1 MIDEVF
7 SENTP
12 TEEVVEDI
20 SVNSEEQNNIEVET
34 EEDIIEKEPVKY
46 KYKGASFTAD
56 QIQQAA
62 GVDNLSVDD
71 YLKRHKDIIKILP
84 IEDVDVKISFE
95 DFKLKE
101 EEEIVPELNSMY
113 PNFVFKQVEPG
124 SDSFTVINKETGTN
138 ETIKLGT
145 IYNTKNRRS
154 SGDVSIPTG
163 QEGLIEEDALSES
176 KKAYN
181 SFINFI
187 NDNPEFNEESN
198 LIYKATGEVGLDGV
212 ESIKVGI
219 YDDQPKI
226 RPVGEKPTGVFSG
239 PNFKK
244 SNKEQAVSLVTELDI
259 LQKDAFRNPWKY
271 GIGNKNTPGKE
282 KFTLTAENHDQI
294 KAKLIDELRTNTE
307 IGIYKSS
314 FDNIYNNLM
323 AENKVFIEQEYDEN
337 RSISLSSIEVDEDFK
352 SKTIGNFN
360 SKLTQQELKNQELSI
375 KQGDISKDINI
386 LQDKIDQ
393 VNKKELTI
401 EYDEEAKKNEL
412 KALDLQLFNKQSN
425 YQVLQL
431 QREENATTT
440 TTIPGRFGEDFGS
453 VEVKT
458 TAGELT
464 KNFFNDRGFSEA
476 SINKLINIADDA
488 QSGIE
493 DSIKS
498 EQESNPLLTQREAIG
513 SIFNKEIINL
523 QTLRK
528 QGSES
533 KIKLKIPLDFK
544 GGFTTLKNN
553 LRTAGINVD
562 KNGEVEISLL
572 KLRQLGIDQRDFEGF
587 FDEMLDMASKQDVE
601 AIKIYNEEYD
611 EVETLANAYWSM
623 YAGNVDI
630 SAIEKDGFLK
640 TLATSTFVST
650 LEKFGYNDKEAKN
663 IVYSKGMSP
672 QDRIAAINSAIVTSA
687 YEVKSLSGVE
697 IELTPE
703 QKEAVKVSVSNQIA
717 QGIGSF
723 IPEMPLLM
731 GGGQALN
738 ALGWKKYYNG
748 LKGIKKFV
756 MGAIVED
763 IQMQIAL
770 DAEYGTGAVFF
781 SVGSFGRTTIK
792 WGKNYRALQPV
803 FQKLIA
809 SGPLGAVSS
818 EVASAVTAVSA
829 SIMGEKNFKT
839 SIEEL
844 YGNLDDVEERIMVQ
858 TGIFSGFGA
867 MGLKGNDVIS
877 TGRKIKLRDKLNKR
891 IEDVRRGPTRLIN
904 GEKEAPGLLRDFK
917 DLSPKEKE
925 QVENLTSGVNEL
937 QNLIQYEIAYVEL
950 TPPSR
955 EKFESTNPETA
966 KEYKK
971 EVEAFKNNLTKRYV
985 DPWVKGIQAF
995 SPDFKGV
1002 NVVVGRGARFRKN
1015 NFRKSKSTAE
1025 FDPNTNTI
1033 TIDMDLYT
1041 PGKEIHELTHLLQKE
1056 YYKKNPAALENLA
1069 KDGMSQFY
1077 DYQFG
1082 EFSGKE
1088 LEQRIIDKYNIN
1100 TNTPEGRKLLA
1111 EEYLSFM
1118 GEYLSSPE
1126 AYYTNPALA
1135 SSLLNEIKLEIKD
1148 ILIQTGVKS
1157 PLPKT
1162 AKDVV
1167 ENIGILARKGNT
1179 GKGGAESLVSEL
1191 LGFSDK
1197 REDTPDVNIDNLS
1210 NAEANKKADRANIEK
1225 EIKSSLD
1232 LEGTV
1237 VKKTTK
1243 EIVEDNRKLRAE
1255 ILKNPDGK
1263 PNRKQ
1268 RDQIVNNNKN
1278 LIYNSLNK
1286 YEAITGFKLSKD
1298 IKEEAA
1304 FELQLKL
1311 YEYAERYDANKNDV
1325 GAYLNMGFTKQ
1336 VVNALNKIK
1345 AFDREISESDLNKG
1359 NEESGSALEN
1369 LINQTF
1375 STSGDVS
1382 SIPEKFID
1390 PATGKLD
1397 VTKVLLEPE
1406 KSARLLDN
1414 RIQDSNL
1421 IIESYKTTPDLSNIS
1436 KDFGVKDGK
1445 INNEDGTFKGKT
1457 STRLS
1462 QKEVTSA
1469 QQYIIDNAE
1478 MLYQLLPDGK
1488 TTKTAKESLKETST
1502 GVQKVLLDAFYKQGD
1517 RVSTGAGLKG
1527 QEKLPFNRS
1536 KFLEYFGIKEDGS
1549 FETLKENG
1557 KIDQRIKALIHQD
1570 GKAVTNAQIRKIKDL
1585 TANQIEDL
1593 KSGKSE
1599 TLASIDLSGEQAI
1612 NKLVEKLNKGEK
1624 LTVEDK
1630 KLMIAEYKPNNFM
1643 TQLIYNSTED
1653 QLRIID
1659 KEIYRTRNEGQNI
1672 IIDQL
1677 IAKEKGLT
1685 PEQIVEQEKEYI
1697 SRWNQKLPIIAK
1709 EFGIKDLKIP
1719 VMRNITSLNNGQRTI
1734 KSFSK
1739 ILKKFPELL
1748 ENDNFS
1754 KYVRNTFGEGA
1765 LKTFGLKEYK
1775 KSNGETLSTFGKEEF
1790 KETFKDAKGEGKAL
1804 DFMKEVYQ
1812 PSYGKSGL
1820 IGKWEKEIDIAKKK
1834 FPNWETTGKNEY
1846 EAYLVGKGRDFL
1858 SNPNMKVDG
1867 KFPPDAY
1874 ERTMAANR
1882 KAIEYTYEK
1891 LAEVYRE
1898 APTKETLEDIISFLQ
1913 IQTNQGTGI
1922 LKGLAPVEFLSTVGE
1937 AVVPGG
1943 KKFYNEHNKDLFIYN
1958 NEFISLLA
1966 KSGKL
1971 KPVKDK
1977 KTGEL
1982 VTNPKLLNGINK
1994 IVNSI
1999 SQSLTSTFQASQKDK
2014 KGNPLDPLNPG
2025 SRGAGASIFP
2035 GYGNKK
2041 YETLFTGY
2049 LTRKQAPF
2057 TLDLTASKPEP
2068 GKVVSVA
2075 DSFIKELGKKNVLS
2089 ALNNY
2094 AKNGELN
2101 TAGYELKRVVENRE
2115 TVKEVEVNNKDVVEE
2130 AGMGSE
2136 KDTTANEST
2145 KEINETTGEAPLKR
2159 RDETQKVALIQKEVK
2174 STDIVDIEKDLPK
2187 EYKME
2192 EEIYGVEVKG
2202 KKGYGFD
2209 FDDTLSKTDSKV
2221 YATSPEFKDIEIT
2234 FDKKGMPTK
2243 ETLDLVKEGKIQELD
2258 AGEWAERGEKMAED
2272 GFNIKFDNFDAVV
2285 DPKPG
2290 PLLEMAKRVLK
2301 KRGKEDAYIITARDR
2316 KAQRA
2321 IFEYLK
2327 EQGVEFKFDNIYA
2340 LGNSSGKAK
2349 ADLLVKLIGE
2359 KNYNDI
2365 FFGDDATNVVTEVKK
2380 VLDLVD
2386 IKSTVQQVRSSLDL
2400 SDEFNKNLEE
2410 SSGIGREKVYS
2421 PVKAKLVG
2429 ATKKRQRFFIPSS
2442 AEDFTGLL
2450 YTTLGKGKQGEAHMA
2465 FYQKNLLDTYNRGVE
2480 NLAKDRVN
2488 LFADFKALKK
2498 QLGVPKDLKLTTES
2512 GFTNEQAVRAYL
2524 FNQTGKVIPGLSV
2537 SDFTV
2542 LNNIVENNPKL
2553 QAFAD
2558 QILEI
2563 TKGDGY
2569 STPGKD
2575 WQFGNIS
2582 TDLMQLLQTEKR
2594 SKYLEEWTA
2603 NKDAIFSPDNL
2614 NKLEA
2619 AYGPKYR
2626 EALEN
2631 SLTRMQSGS
2640 NRTEGGN
2647 KLVNN
2652 LLNYLN
2658 QSTAVTMFGNI
2669 RSAALQATLS
2679 STNYINQSFNN
2690 PLKAAKAFAN
2700 QPQYWKDVTML
2711 LGSDYLVDRRNG
2723 LKLNIAESEIS
2734 AAVKGEKNKYKA
2746 ALNYIL
2752 EKGYLPTKYADS
2764 FAIAS
2769 GGALFYRNRI
2779 NDLMKNGIVDSPTD
2793 PRKYTLKE
2801 AQAQALKEWRD
2812 TSETSQQSSDPVKI
2826 SQQQS
2831 GDLGRV
2837 VLQYVNTPMQYARI
2851 QKRDVQDIANKR
2863 AMPGKTL
2870 AESNRIRV
2878 GRIAY
2883 YGFLQ
2888 NMIFNG
2894 LQQATF
2900 SILAGDP
2907 EDLTEKQ
2914 EKKLVKTVNGMLD
2927 SSLRGL
2933 GLAGVSVQVI
2943 KNLGIDIYDR
2953 SKKDRPE
2960 YSESYKKLLDFS
2972 PSIKRKLMGVQSAA
2986 YPFDSKKAREEVFE
3000 MGPYNPANPAY
3011 ESMAKV
3017 ITAAT
3022 NLPLDRLYRKV
3033 ENLKDAAADDADA
3046 WQSVA
3051 MVMGWPKWQLEDADN
3066 VEIPKRRPLKIKSGF
3081 SGSKKKKKIIVRN

>member
-1 MIDEVF
+1 MAEEVF
-7 SENTP
+7 EENIETQ
-12 TEEVVEDI
+12 EVVEENI
-20 SVNSEEQNNIEVET
+20 ETQEVVGVVSVKPEDQNNTKVEEIEKVEIEGDPLKPYRFNGSPFSEKEIQEAADVDGLTLDEYLKQHSKDVYKVKPIEEVE
-34 EEDIIEKEPVKY
+34 
-46 KYKGASFTAD
+46 
-56 QIQQAA
+56 
-62 GVDNLSVDD
+62 
-71 YLKRHKDIIKILP
+71 LKIN
-84 IEDVDVKISFE
+84 FE
-95 DFKLKE
+95 DFKFKSE
-101 EEEIVPELNSMY
+101 EELTPKLKSLY
-113 PNFVFKQVEPG
+113 PGFIFTESVVG
-124 SDSFTVINKETGTN
+124 SDVIVVENIQTGKSQEIKLAGEKGTN
-138 ETIKLGT
+138 INYRTT
-145 IYNTKNRRS
+145 
-154 SGDVSIPTG
+154 
-163 QEGLIEEDALSES
+163 EEDS
-176 KKAYN
+176 KSAYDILN
-181 SFINFI
+181 EFI
-187 NDNPEFNEESN
+187 NDNPETNETSQ
-198 LIYKATGEVGLDGV
+198 LIYNATGLSKNDGLD
-212 ESIKVGI
+212 SIEI
-219 YDDQPKI
+219 FEDNNI
-226 RPVGEKPTGVFSG
+226 
-239 PNFKK
+239 NFKR
-244 SNKEQAVSLVTELDI
+244 SNEKQAINIIEEFDI

-271 GIGNKNTPGKE
+271 GFGNENTPGKE
-282 KFTLTAENHDQI
+282 RFTLTEDDHEQI
-294 KAKLIDELRTNTE
+294 LKTLSNELRDKTGLRVSAKSLEN
-307 IGIYKSS
+307 IYK
-314 FDNIYNNLM
+314 NLKDQ
-323 AENKVFIEQEYDEN
+323 NKLFVEQEYDEN
-337 RSISLSSIEVDEDFK
+337 RSIELSGIDIDPEFKKNTIE
-352 SKTIGNFN
+352 SFN
-360 SKLTQQELKNQELSI
+360 SKLTPQELKNQELSI

-386 LQDKIDQ
+386 LEEKIKQ
-393 VNKKELTI
+393 VDKKELTI
-401 EYDEEAKKNEL
+401 EYDEEAKENEL
-412 KALDLQLFNKQSN
+412 KALDLQLINKQGEWK
-425 YQVLQL
+425 VLQI
-431 QREENATTT
+431 QRDKNATTT
-440 TTIPGRFGEDFGS
+440 VKLGGTTGRDATYTYNS
-453 VEVKT
+453 
-458 TAGELT
+458 AELT
-464 KNFFNDRGFSEA
+464 KNFFNQKGFSEA
-476 SINKLINIADDA
+476 TQIKMANIAEGI
-488 QSGIE
+488 QSNIQNSIE
-493 DSIKS
+493 S
-498 EQESNPLLTQREAIG
+498 QQQSNPLLTQREAIG
-513 SIFNKEIINL
+513 EIFNKQILNL

-528 QGSES
+528 EGSDS
-533 KIKLKIPLDFK
+533 KIKLKIPAQGVFWNGSTVGRRLKEAGFKLDE
-544 GGFTTLKNN
+544 NN
-553 LRTAGINVD
+553 EVELSLLDLRNAGINED
-562 KNGEVEISLL
+562 S
-572 KLRQLGIDQRDFEGF
+572 FEGF
-587 FDEMLDMASKQDVE
+587 FDEMLDMASEKDVE
-601 AIKIYNEEYD
+601 AIKIYNEEFN
-611 EVETLANAYWSM
+611 EVEASANAYWNL
-623 YAGNVDI
+623 YANNVDI

-640 TLATSTFVST
+640 TLATSTFVSA
-650 LEKFGYNDKEAKN
+650 LEKFGYDDKEAKN
-663 IVYSKGMSP
+663 IVYDKGMSP
-672 QDRIAAINSAIVTSA
+672 QDRINAIDQAILQSA
-687 YEVKSLSGVE
+687 YEVKDLSGFS

-703 QKEAVKVSVSNQIA
+703 QKEAVKVSTSNQIA
-717 QGIGSF
+717 QGIGGF
-723 IPEMPLLM
+723 LPEMPLLI
-731 GGGQALN
+731 GGGQVLN
-738 ALGWKKYYNG
+738 AFGWKKYYDG

-756 MGAIVED
+756 IGAMVEEV
-763 IQMQIAL
+763 QMQVIL
-770 DAEYGTGAVFF
+770 DAELGTGA
-781 SVGSFGRTTIK
+781 SFYGIGRLGRESIK
-792 WGKNYRALQPV
+792 WGKNYRSLKKAFEKV
-803 FQKLIA
+803 VV

-818 EVASAVTAVSA
+818 EVAGAVNAA
-829 SIMGEKNFKT
+829 ANQIMEGDGFAEYMK
-839 SIEEL
+839 EM
-844 YGNLDDVEERIMVQ
+844 YGDISVAKQRIIVNAG
-858 TGIFSGFGA
+858 TFTGFG
-867 MGLKGNDVIS
+867 MMSLKPN
-877 TGRKIKLRDKLNKR
+877 
-891 IEDVRRGPTRLIN
+891 
-904 GEKEAPGLLRDFK
+904 DFK
-917 DLSPKEKE
+917 STKAKIEL
-925 QVENLTSGVNEL
+925 VNEL
-937 QNLIQYEIAYVEL
+937 QLKLKNLRAGPIPLKIDKADISVGKKPEPKLRNFDELSSKEQTKAENLLSTINSLQDVISYELAYVEL
-950 TPPSR
+950 LPPSR
-955 EKFESTNPETA
+955 DGFESNDPEV
-966 KEYKK
+966 KKKYEK
-971 EVEAFKNNLTKRYV
+971 EVESFKNNLIKRYV
-985 DPWVKGIQAF
+985 DPWTKGIQDIN
-995 SPDFKGV
+995 PDFKGV
-1002 NVVVGRGARFRKN
+1002 NIAVGRGARFRKD
-1015 NFRKSKSTAE
+1015 NFTNKEATAE

-1041 PGKEIHELTHLLQKE
+1041 PGKEIHELAHVASKE
-1056 YYKKNPAALENLA
+1056 YFKKNPAALENLA
-1069 KDGMSQFY
+1069 NELGDRFKDY
-1077 DYQFG
+1077 KFG
-1082 EFSGKE
+1082 DFNGKD
-1088 LEQRIIDKYNIN
+1088 LEQRIIDKYKIDIK
-1100 TNTPEGRKLLA
+1100 TPKGKRLLA
-1111 EEYLSFM
+1111 EEYISFM
-1118 GEYLSSPE
+1118 GEYLSSPQ
-1126 AYYTNPALA
+1126 AYYNNPDLA
-1135 SSLLNEIKLEIKD
+1135 SSLLSDVKSEIKD
-1148 ILIQTGVKS
+1148 ILKGTTSPIPQTS
-1157 PLPKT
+1157 
-1162 AKDVV
+1162 KDIVTLLS
-1167 ENIGILARKGNT
+1167 EI
-1179 GKGGAESLVSEL
+1179 GKGGETKVDVASLFEGIENL
-1191 LGFSDK
+1191 NKGEKGFN
-1197 REDTPDVNIDNLS
+1197 EVNIDEFS
-1210 NAEANKKADRANIEK
+1210 TIQANKKADLANIEK
-1225 EIKSSLD
+1225 EIRTSLD

-1255 ILKNPDGK
+1255 ILKNTDGK

-1278 LIYNSLNK
+1278 LIYSILNK
-1286 YEAITGFKLSKD
+1286 YETITGFKLSKN

-1336 VVNALNKIK
+1336 VVNTLKK
-1345 AFDREISESDLNKG
+1345 VGSFDREVSESDLG
-1359 NEESGSALEN
+1359 DGESGGLEN
-1369 LINQTF
+1369 LVDQTF
-1375 STSGDVS
+1375 STSGGVS
-1382 SIPEKFID
+1382 SIREEFID
-1390 PATGKLD
+1390 PSTGKLD
-1397 VTKVLLEPE
+1397 ATTVLQEPE
-1406 KSARLLDN
+1406 VTVRLLDN
-1414 RIQDSNL
+1414 RIQNSNL
-1421 IIESYKTTPDLSNIS
+1421 IIDTYKQTPDLSNVS

-1445 INNEDGTFKGKT
+1445 VNNEDGTFKGKT

-1462 QKEVTSA
+1462 TPEVLNSQK
-1469 QQYIIDNAE
+1469 YILENAE
-1478 MLYQLLPDGK
+1478 MLYELLPDGK

-1502 GVQKVLLDAFYKQGD
+1502 GVQPVLLDAFYEIGD
-1517 RVSTGAGLKG
+1517 RVSTAAGLKG
-1527 QEKLPFNRS
+1527 QGKLPFNRS
-1536 KFLEYFGIKEDGS
+1536 EFLDYFGIKEDGTV
-1549 FETLKENG
+1549 FETIKENG
-1557 KIDQRIKALIHQD
+1557 KIDQRIKALIHQS
-1570 GKAVTNAQIRKIKDL
+1570 GKAITNAEIRKIKDL

-1599 TLASIDLSGEQAI
+1599 ALASVDLGGEQAF
-1612 NKLVEKLNKGEK
+1612 NKLVEKLNNGETI
-1624 LTVEDK
+1624 TVEDK
-1630 KLMIAEYKPNNFM
+1630 KLMIAEYRPNDFM

-1653 QLRIID
+1653 QLRVID
-1659 KEIYRTRNEGQNI
+1659 DAIWQTRNDARQIVVN
-1672 IIDQL
+1672 QRR
-1677 IAKEKGLT
+1677 AKEEGMT
-1685 PEQIVEQEKEYI
+1685 PKQIVEMEKDYI
-1697 SRWNQKLPIIAK
+1697 SRWSKKLPIIGK

-1719 VMRNITSLNNGQRTI
+1719 VMSNITSPNNGPRTI

-1748 ENDNFS
+1748 ENDAFS

-1775 KSNGETLSTFGKEEF
+1775 KNNGETLSTFGKEEF
-1790 KETFKDAKGEGKAL
+1790 KEVFKDAKGEGETL

-1812 PSYGKSGL
+1812 PSYGKNGL

-1958 NEFISLLA
+1958 NEFISLLS

-1971 KPVKDK
+1971 PLVKDPL
-1977 KTGEL
+1977 TGEL
-1982 VTNPKLLNGINK
+1982 VTNPKLLNAINK

-1999 SQSLTSTFQASQKDK
+1999 SQSLTSVKQAATKDAK
-2014 KGNPLDPLNPG
+2014 ENQ
-2025 SRGAGASIFP
+2025 GAGASIFP

-2041 YETLFTGY
+2041 YDTLFTGY
-2049 LTRKQAPF
+2049 LTKEQAPF

-2075 DSFIKELGKKNVLS
+2075 DSFIKENGKKNVLA

-2094 AKNGELN
+2094 AKNGQLN
-2101 TAGYELKRVVENRE
+2101 AAGYELLRVVENRE
-2115 TVKEVEVNNKDVVEE
+2115 VVEE
-2130 AGMGSE
+2130 VKVNNNNLIKKMGGGSTFIE
-2136 KDTTANEST
+2136 SKVESKNEIRT
-2145 KEINETTGEAPLKR
+2145 DAPGVEATRR
-2159 RDETQKVALIQKEVK
+2159 RDEAGKVSWKTGLGIEKVK

-2221 YATSPEFKDIEIT
+2221 YATSPKFKDIEIT
-2234 FDKKGMPTK
+2234 FETNGTPTK
-2243 ETLDLVKEGKIQELD
+2243 ETIRLVKEGKIIELN
-2258 AGEWAERGEKMAED
+2258 AGQWAERGEKMAED
-2272 GFNIKFDNFDAVV
+2272 GFKIKFDNFDAVV

-2290 PLLEMAKRVLK
+2290 PLLEMARRVLK

-2327 EQGVEFKFDNIYA
+2327 EQGVEFKFNNIYA

-2365 FFGDDATNVVTEVKK
+2365 FFGDDATNVVAEVKK

-2386 IKSTVQQVRSSLDL
+2386 IKSTVQQVRSSMDL
-2400 SDEFNKNLEE
+2400 SEEFNKNLEE

-2429 ATKKRQRFFIPSS
+2429 ATRKRQRFFIPSS

-2450 YTTLGKGKQGEAHMA
+2450 YTTLGKGKEGEAHMA
-2465 FYQKNLLDTYNRGVE
+2465 FYQKNLLDPYNRGVE

-2524 FNQTGKVIPGLSV
+2524 FNQTGKVIPGLSL
-2537 SDFTV
+2537 SDFTE
-2542 LNNIVENNPKL
+2542 LNNVIEGNPKL

-2582 TDLMQLLQTEKR
+2582 TDLMQLLQKDKR

-2603 NKDAIFSPDNL
+2603 NKDAIFSTDNL

-2640 NRTEGGN
+2640 NRTGGGN
-2647 KLVNN
+2647 RLVNN
-2652 LLNYLN
+2652 LLDYLN

-2669 RSAALQATLS
+2669 KSGALQLLS
-2679 STNYINQSFNN
+2679 GGNYINQTYNN
-2690 PLKAAKAFAN
+2690 PVKAAKAFAN
-2700 QPQYWKDVTML
+2700 QPQYWGDVSML

-2723 LKLNIAESEIS
+2723 LKLNIAESEIA

-2764 FAIAS
+2764 FAIAA
-2769 GGALFYRNRI
+2769 GGALMYRNRI

-2793 PRKYTLKE
+2793 PRKYTLPE
-2801 AQAQALKEWRD
+2801 AEAQALKEWRD
-2812 TSETSQQSSDPVKI
+2812 ISEKNQQSSDPSKT

-2831 GDLGRV
+2831 ENLGRV

-2851 QKRDVQDIANKR
+2851 QKRDVQDIVNKR
-2863 AMPGKTL
+2863 AIPGQTL

-2888 NMIFNG
+2888 NMVFNG

-2900 SILAGDP
+2900 SILAGD
-2907 EDLTEKQ
+2907 EEELTEKQ
-2914 EKKLVKTVNGMLD
+2914 EKKLVKTANGMLD

-2960 YSESYKKLLDFS
+2960 YSEAYKKLLDFS
-2972 PSIKRKLMGVQSAA
+2972 PSIKRKLMGIQSAA

-3011 ESMAKV
+3011 ESLAKV

-3022 NLPLDRLYRKV
+3022 NFPLDRMYRKV
-3033 ENLKDAAADDADA
+3033 ENLKNAAADDAEA

-3051 MVMGWPKWQLEDADN
+3051 MIMGFPKYMLEDEDK
-3066 VEIPKRRPLKIKSGF
+3066 VEIPKRRPVKIKSGF

>member
-1 MIDEVF
+1 MIEEVL

-12 TEEVVEDI
+12 TEEIVEEVG
-20 SVNSEEQNNIEVET
+20 VNSEEKNNIEVET
-34 EEDIIEKEPVKY
+34 EEDTVEKEPVKY
-46 KYKGASFTAD
+46 KYKGASFTTDKIQEAAD
-56 QIQQAA
+56 
-62 GVDNLSVDD
+62 VDGLSIDE
-71 YLKRHKDIIKILP
+71 YLERHKDIIKIPP

-95 DFKLKE
+95 DFKLKSE
-101 EEEIVPELNSMY
+101 EKIVPELNSLY

-145 IYNTKNRRS
+145 IYNTKSRRS
-154 SGDVSIPTG
+154 SGDVNIPIG

-198 LIYKATGEVGLDGV
+198 LIYKATGEVGLDGIR
-212 ESIKVGI
+212 SIKIGT

-226 RPVGEKPTGVFSG
+226 RPVGEKPTGD
-239 PNFKK
+239 FKGAGDAVNP
-244 SNKEQAVSLVTELDI
+244 SKEQAVSLITELDI

-271 GIGNKNTPGKE
+271 GIGNENTPGKE

-314 FDNIYNNLM
+314 FDNMYNNLM

-352 SKTIGNFN
+352 SKTISNFN

-386 LQDKIDQ
+386 LQNKIDQ

-440 TTIPGRFGEDFGS
+440 TNIPGRFGEDFGS

-476 SINKLINIADDA
+476 SIDKLINIADDA

-513 SIFNKEIINL
+513 NIFNKEIINL

-533 KIKLKIPLDFK
+533 KIKLKIPS
-544 GGFTTLKNN
+544 GFESGYTTLKNN

-587 FDEMLDMASKQDVE
+587 FDEMLNMASKQDVE

-781 SVGSFGRTTIK
+781 SVGSLGRTTIK

-818 EVASAVTAVSA
+818 EVASAVSAVSA
-829 SIMGEKNFKT
+829 SIRGEKNFET

-844 YGNLDDVEERIMVQ
+844 YGKLGPLEERIMVQ

-867 MGLKGNDVIS
+867 MGLKGNDVIPTS
-877 TGRKIKLRDKLNKR
+877 KKIELRNKLNKR

-904 GEKEAPGLLRDFK
+904 GEKEAPGLLRDLK

-955 EKFESTNPETA
+955 EKFESTNPETV

-1100 TNTPEGRKLLA
+1100 TNAPEGKKLLA

-1167 ENIGILARKGNT
+1167 ENIGILSRKGIR
-1179 GKGGAESLVSEL
+1179 GQGGAESLVSEL
-1191 LGFSDK
+1191 MGFTDK
-1197 REDTPDVNIDNLS
+1197 KSIPDVDIDNLS
-1210 NAEANKKADRANIEK
+1210 NAEANRKADKANIEK

-1268 RDQIVNNNKN
+1268 RDQIVDNNKN

-1286 YEAITGFKLSKD
+1286 YETITGFKLSKD

-1336 VVNALNKIK
+1336 VVNTLKK
-1345 AFDREISESDLNKG
+1345 VGSFDREISESDLG
-1359 NEESGSALEN
+1359 DGESGGLEN
-1369 LINQTF
+1369 LVDQTF

-1397 VTKVLLEPE
+1397 VTTVLQEPE
-1406 KSARLLDN
+1406 ASARLLDN
-1414 RIQDSNL
+1414 RIEDSNL

-1469 QQYIIDNAE
+1469 QQYIVDNAE

-1570 GKAVTNAQIRKIKDL
+1570 GKAVTNAQIRKIKEL
-1585 TANQIEDL
+1585 TANEIEDL

-1599 TLASIDLSGEQAI
+1599 NLASMSLNDVDFLEEV
-1612 NKLVEKLNKGEK
+1612 VEKLNSGEK
-1624 LTVEDK
+1624 LTPKDIKALAAQRNASDFITKLSLTTTDEQKKAVVSHLQKFVVDPKIKIEREKQARRED
-1630 KLMIAEYKPNNFM
+1630 M
-1643 TQLIYNSTED
+1643 TLE
-1653 QLRIID
+1653 
-1659 KEIYRTRNEGQNI
+1659 EI
-1672 IIDQL
+1672 
-1677 IAKEKGLT
+1677 
-1685 PEQIVEQEKEYI
+1685 EKEEELSI
-1697 SRWNQKLPIIAK
+1697 SRWSKALPGLRKLSG
-1709 EFGIKDLKIP
+1709 FKDLQPIAPGTRSKN
-1719 VMRNITSLNNGQRTI
+1719 VTSAENRDRTI
-1734 KSFSK
+1734 KSFNK

-1754 KYVRNTFGEGA
+1754 KYVRNTFGEGS
-1765 LKTFGLKEYK
+1765 LKTFGLKKYKGKKGDAEYFGIAEFK
-1775 KSNGETLSTFGKEEF
+1775 DVFGKIES
-1790 KETFKDAKGEGKAL
+1790 KGERL
-1804 DFMKEVYQ
+1804 DFMDDVFMVNYSETGFK
-1812 PSYGKSGL
+1812 K
-1820 IGKWEKEIDIAKKK
+1820 KWEKEIEAAKVR
-1834 FPNWETTGKNEY
+1834 FPLWESSQGEQYKS
-1846 EAYLVGKGRDFL
+1846 YLTSFGRDQL
-1858 SNPNMKVDG
+1858 SNPKLVDANG
-1867 KFPPDAY
+1867 KLLPDAY
-1874 ERTMAANR
+1874 ERTMDANR
-1882 KAIEYTYEK
+1882 EAIKYTYEK
-1891 LAEVYRE
+1891 LSEVYKE
-1898 APTKETLEDIISFLQ
+1898 SPTKETLEDIITFLQ
-1913 IQTNQGTGI
+1913 IQTGQATGI
-1922 LKGLAPVEFLSTVGE
+1922 IKGLAPMEYLSLIGE
-1937 AVVPGG
+1937 ATRPGG
-1943 KKFYNEHNKDLFIYN
+1943 KRFHNEHNKDLFIYN
-1958 NEFISLLA
+1958 TEFVNLLL
-1966 KSGKL
+1966 KSK
-1971 KPVKDK
+1971 
-1977 KTGEL
+1977 
-1982 VTNPKLLNGINK
+1982 NK
-1994 IVNSI
+1994 IGNKKFMKELENITNSV
-1999 SQSLTSTFQASQKDK
+1999 SQSLTSDADRAVKDDPKYGGTGGSIDPIINDELLTTF
-2014 KGNPLDPLNPG
+2014 LNPG
-2025 SRGAGASIFP
+2025 SPSR
-2035 GYGNKK
+2035 
-2041 YETLFTGY
+2041 TLSLRDF
-2049 LTRKQAPF
+2049 
-2057 TLDLTASKPEP
+2057 S
-2068 GKVVSVA
+2068 GKNVNTIA
-2075 DSFIKELGKKNVLS
+2075 KILLKRYGKKEAENILTKFPPSKAKVEVEQQIEYPRTEVVKNNVEVLKEAS
-2089 ALNNY
+2089 MSSKDLNQTQVV
-2094 AKNGELN
+2094 N
-2101 TAGYELKRVVENRE
+2101 TLKTRDKAISNARVRNK
-2115 TVKEVEVNNKDVVEE
+2115 TVKKARV
-2130 AGMGSE
+2130 
-2136 KDTTANEST
+2136 
-2145 KEINETTGEAPLKR
+2145 
-2159 RDETQKVALIQKEVK
+2159 
-2174 STDIVDIEKDLPK
+2174 
-2187 EYKME
+2187 
-2192 EEIYGVEVKG
+2192 
-2202 KKGYGFD
+2202 FD
-2209 FDDTLSKTDSKV
+2209 FDDTVARTNSKV
-2221 YATSPEFKDIEIT
+2221 FAEKDGERKVLTAEEFAKQGKGLVDAGWKMDFSDFNRVVEGKKGPLFELMKKIKESAGDRDMFILTARAPESAPAIKEFLDVMGIEI
-2234 FDKKGMPTK
+2234 PL
-2243 ETLDLVKEGKIQELD
+2243 E
-2258 AGEWAERGEKMAED
+2258 
-2272 GFNIKFDNFDAVV
+2272 NIT
-2285 DPKPG
+2285 G
-2290 PLLEMAKRVLK
+2290 
-2301 KRGKEDAYIITARDR
+2301 
-2316 KAQRA
+2316 
-2321 IFEYLK
+2321 
-2327 EQGVEFKFDNIYA
+2327 
-2340 LGNSSGKAK
+2340 LGNSTGEAK
-2349 ADLLVKLIGE
+2349 ADWLVNKAAEG
-2359 KNYNDI
+2359 YND
-2365 FFGDDATNVVTEVKK
+2365 FYFADDAPQNVKAVRDALE
-2380 VLDLVD
+2380 VLDV
-2386 IKSTVQQVRSSLDL
+2386 KSKTQQAYASQDL
-2400 SDEFNKNLEE
+2400 SAEFNKNIEE
-2410 SSGIGREKVYS
+2410 STGIGAEKVFS
-2421 PVKAKLVG
+2421 DIKAEIRGNK
-2429 ATKKRQRFFIPSS
+2429 ARKQKFFIPPS

-2450 YTTLGKGKQGEAHMA
+2450 YTTLGKGKKGEAHMK
-2465 FYQKNLLDTYNRGVE
+2465 FYQDNLLNPYSRAME
-2480 NLAKDRVN
+2480 NLSTDRVN
-2488 LFADFKALKK
+2488 LMDDFKALKK
-2498 QLGVPKDLKLTTES
+2498 QLDVPKDLRLKTES
-2512 GFTNEQAVRAYL
+2512 GFTNEQAVRTYL
-2524 FNQTGKVIPGLSV
+2524 WNKTGQEIPGISKTDLKELNDIV
-2537 SDFTV
+2537 S
-2542 LNNIVENNPKL
+2542 ESPKL

-2558 QILEI
+2558 QILSI

-2569 STPGKD
+2569 SKPGKN
-2575 WQFGNIS
+2575 WAVGTIT
-2582 TDLMQLLQTEKR
+2582 TDLMDLLNTDKR
-2594 SKYLEEWTA
+2594 SKYLQDFNQ
-2603 NKDAIFSPDNL
+2603 NKDLIFSKDNL

-2619 AYGPKYR
+2619 AYGKKYR
-2626 EALEN
+2626 LALEN
-2631 SLTRMQSGS
+2631 SLTRMNSGS
-2640 NRTEGGN
+2640 NRVSGGN
-2647 KLVNN
+2647 KLSNDVLDYINN
-2652 LLNYLN
+2652 
-2658 QSTAVTMFGNI
+2658 STAVTMFLNT
-2669 RSAALQATLS
+2669 RSALLQTIS
-2679 STNYINQSFNN
+2679 SANYINWSFNN
-2690 PLKAAKAFAN
+2690 PAKAGAAFAN
-2700 QPQYWKDVTML
+2700 QPQYWKDFTKL
-2711 LGSDYLVDRRNG
+2711 INSDYLKDRRNG
-2723 LKLNIAESEIS
+2723 LKLNINESEIAD
-2734 AAVKGEKNKYKA
+2734 AAKTSKNKAKA

-2752 EKGYLPTKYADS
+2752 EKGYAPTKYADS

-2779 NDLMKNGIVDSPTD
+2779 KDLIKKEGKTE
-2793 PRKYTLKE
+2793 KE
-2801 AQAQALKEWRD
+2801 AEEIAMKEWRD
-2812 TSETSQQSSDPVKI
+2812 VSELSQQSSDPSKI

-2831 GDLGRV
+2831 TDLGRV
-2837 VLQYVNTPMQYARI
+2837 ILQYVNTPMQYARM
-2851 QKRDVQDIANKR
+2851 QKRDIQDIANKR
-2863 AMPGKTL
+2863 RIPGKTL

-2878 GRIAY
+2878 SRIAY

-2888 NMIFNG
+2888 NMMFNG
-2894 LQQATF
+2894 LQQGAF
-2900 SILAGDP
+2900 ALGFGDD
-2907 EDLTEKQ
+2907 ESEMSTKQ
-2914 EKKLVKTVNGMLD
+2914 IEASDKDKDKKLFKVANGMID
-2927 SSLRGL
+2927 SQLRGL
-2933 GLAGVSVQVI
+2933 GLGGVTLQVI

-2953 SKKDRPE
+2953 SKKDNPE
-2960 YSESYKKLLDFS
+2960 YSEAYKKLLDFS
-2972 PSIKRKLMGVQSAA
+2972 PSIKSKLTRFQSAA
-2986 YPFDSKKAREEVFE
+2986 YPFDSKKRKEEVFE
-3000 MGPYNPANPAY
+3000 KGFSLDNPAY
-3011 ESMAKV
+3011 ESAAKV
-3017 ITAAT
+3017 ITATT
-3022 NLPLDRLYRKV
+3022 NFPLDRMYRKV
-3033 ENLKDAAADDADA
+3033 ENLKAAAEADTEA
-3046 WQSVA
+3046 WQAVA
-3051 MVMGWPKWQLEDADN
+3051 LLLGWPAWQIKNQEK
-3066 VEIPKRRPLKIKSGF
+3066 IQPPKSRKIKIRSGVKAK
-3081 SGSKKKKKIIVRN
+3081 SGKKKIVIR

>member
-1 MIDEVF
+1 MAEEVF
-7 SENTP
+7 EEGAQTQ
-12 TEEVVEDI
+12 EVVEDV
-20 SVNSEEQNNIEVET
+20 SVNEEQNNDVIEKVEVSEVPEVEEIKV
-34 EEDIIEKEPVKY
+34 EEVDGDPLKPY
-46 KYKGASFTAD
+46 RYGGSSFTQKD
-56 QIQQAA
+56 IKDAA
-62 GVDNLSVDD
+62 AKENLSTDD
-71 YLKRHKDIIKILP
+71 YLKIHLGKDIYKVKP
-84 IEDVDVKISFE
+84 IEEVELKIDFE
-95 DFKLKE
+95 DFKFKTE
-101 EEEIVPELNSMY
+101 EDLVPKLTALY
-113 PNFVFKQVEPG
+113 PNFIFKQETVG
-124 SDSFTVINKETGTN
+124 SDVILVENKQTGKSQEIKLAGEKGTN
-138 ETIKLGT
+138 INYRTTEK
-145 IYNTKNRRS
+145 
-154 SGDVSIPTG
+154 D
-163 QEGLIEEDALSES
+163 S
-176 KKAYN
+176 KYAYDLLN
-181 SFINFI
+181 EFI
-187 NDNPEFNEESN
+187 NDNPENNEVSQLIYEATKESFNDGLNEIKIFESN
-198 LIYKATGEVGLDGV
+198 NI
-212 ESIKVGI
+212 S
-219 YDDQPKI
+219 
-226 RPVGEKPTGVFSG
+226 
-239 PNFKK
+239 FKR
-244 SNKEQAVSLVTELDI
+244 SNEDQAVNIIQELDI

-271 GIGNKNTPGKE
+271 NIGNKNTPGKE
-282 KFTLTAENHDQI
+282 KFTLTEENHEEI
-294 KAKLIDELRTNTE
+294 LKTLSTELRNNTGLRVGGE
-307 IGIYKSS
+307 SLE
-314 FDNIYNNLM
+314 NIYNNLK
-323 AENKVFIEQEYDEN
+323 ERNKLFVEQEYDEN
-337 RSISLSSIEVDEDFK
+337 RILELSTLEIDPKFKKSTIEV
-352 SKTIGNFN
+352 FN
-360 SKLTQQELKNQELSI
+360 SKLSAQELKNQELSI
-375 KQGDISKDINI
+375 KQGDVSKDINI
-386 LQDKIDQ
+386 LQNKINQ
-393 VNKKELTI
+393 VSKKKLTI
-401 EYDEEAKKNEL
+401 EYDEESKNNEL
-412 KALDLQLFNKQSN
+412 EALDLQLIAKQGEWK
-425 YQVLQL
+425 VLQI
-431 QREENATTT
+431 QRDKNATTT
-440 TTIPGRFGEDFGS
+440 LKMGGVTDINATYTTTS
-453 VEVKT
+453 
-458 TAGELT
+458 GELT
-464 KNFFNDRGFSEA
+464 KNFFNSLGFSEA
-476 SINKLINIADDA
+476 TQTKAAKTAEAIGNNIESSIE
-488 QSGIE
+488 IE
-493 DSIKS
+493 
-498 EQESNPLLTQREAIG
+498 QQSNPLLTQREAIG
-513 SIFNKEIINL
+513 KIFDRQLLNL

-528 QGSES
+528 EGSES
-533 KIKLKIPLDFK
+533 KIKLKIPLGFK

-553 LRTAGINVD
+553 LRTAGINID
-562 KNGEVEISLL
+562 KNGEVEVSLL

-587 FDEMLDMASKQDVE
+587 IDEALGMASEKDVE
-601 AIKIYNEEYD
+601 AIKIYNEEFN
-611 EVETLANAYWSM
+611 EVEASTNAYWNL

-640 TLATSTFVST
+640 TLATSTFVSA
-650 LEKFGYNDKEAKN
+650 LEKVGFNEKESKALVYDKD
-663 IVYSKGMSP
+663 MSP
-672 QDRIAAINSAIVTSA
+672 QDRINAINQAILESA
-687 YEVKSLSGVE
+687 YEVKDLSGVS
-697 IELTPE
+697 IELTND
-703 QKEAVKVSVSNQIA
+703 QKEAVKVSTSNQIA

-723 IPEMPLLM
+723 LPEMPFLI
-731 GGGQALN
+731 GGGQVLN
-738 ALGWKKYYNG
+738 AFGWKKYYNG

-756 MGAIVED
+756 IGAMVEEV
-763 IQMQIAL
+763 QMQVIL
-770 DAEYGTGAVFF
+770 DAELGTGA
-781 SVGSFGRTTIK
+781 SFYGIGRLGRESIK
-792 WGKNYRALQPV
+792 WGKKYRDLKKV
-803 FQKLIA
+803 FQQVVV

-818 EVASAVTAVSA
+818 EVAGIVNAAA
-829 SIMGEKNFKT
+829 DNI
-839 SIEEL
+839 IEGDGFLEYMEEM
-844 YGNLDDVEERIMVQ
+844 YGDLEAFEQRIIVNAG
-858 TGIFSGFGA
+858 TFAGFGA
-867 MGLKGNDVIS
+867 MSLKPNDFKSTKTKIKLVNKLERKLDELRAEPIALKGGEVSLSTGKKPKAKLRDFDQLNDKEQKKAENLISTINSLRDVIS
-877 TGRKIKLRDKLNKR
+877 Y
-891 IEDVRRGPTRLIN
+891 
-904 GEKEAPGLLRDFK
+904 
-917 DLSPKEKE
+917 
-925 QVENLTSGVNEL
+925 EL
-937 QNLIQYEIAYVEL
+937 AYIEL

-955 EKFESTNPETA
+955 DGFESNDP
-966 KEYKK
+966 KVKK
-971 EVEAFKNNLTKRYV
+971 KYNEEVEAFKENIKKRYV
-985 DPWVKGIQAF
+985 DPWTKGIQDF

-1002 NVVVGRGARFRKN
+1002 NVVVGRGSRFRKD
-1015 NFRKSKSTAE
+1015 NFTNKNATAE
-1025 FDPNTNTI
+1025 FNPNTNSI
-1033 TIDMDLYT
+1033 VIDMDLYT
-1041 PGKEIHELTHLLQKE
+1041 PGKPIHELAHVASKE
-1056 YYKKNPAALENLA
+1056 YFKENPAALENLA
-1069 KDGMSQFY
+1069 NELGDRFKDY
-1077 DYQFG
+1077 KFG
-1082 EFSGKE
+1082 DFDGKN
-1088 LEQRIIDKYNIN
+1088 LEQRIVDKYKINI
-1100 TNTPEGRKLLA
+1100 NTPEGKRLLA
-1111 EEYLSFM
+1111 EEYIAFM

-1126 AYYTNPALA
+1126 AYYNNPELA
-1135 SSLLNEIKLEIKD
+1135 SSLLSDVRNEIKEIVGATSPV
-1148 ILIQTGVKS
+1148 LQTS
-1157 PLPKT
+1157 
-1162 AKDVV
+1162 KDVV
-1167 ENIGILARKGNT
+1167 QLLAEI
-1179 GKGGAESLVSEL
+1179 GKGGETKIDVKSLFEGLENVS
-1191 LGFSDK
+1191 K
-1197 REDTPDVNIDNLS
+1197 TNIDVNIGEFEIV
-1210 NAEANKKADRANIEK
+1210 NANRKADRANFEK
-1225 EIKSSLD
+1225 EVRSSLD

-1278 LIYNSLNK
+1278 LIFSILNK
-1286 YEAITGFKLSKD
+1286 YETNTGFKLPKD

-1336 VVNALNKIK
+1336 VVNTLKKVGSFNKEV
-1345 AFDREISESDLNKG
+1345 RESDLG
-1359 NEESGSALEN
+1359 DGESGGLEN
-1369 LINQTF
+1369 LVNQTF

-1382 SIPEKFID
+1382 SIPERFID

-1397 VTKVLLEPE
+1397 VTTVLQEPE
-1406 KSARLLDN
+1406 VSARLLDN

-1502 GVQKVLLDAFYKQGD
+1502 GVQKVLLDAFYERGD

-1599 TLASIDLSGEQAI
+1599 ALASVDLGGEKAF
-1612 NKLVEKLNKGEK
+1612 NKLVEKLNNGETI
-1624 LTVEDK
+1624 TVEDK
-1630 KLMIAEYKPNNFM
+1630 KLMIAEYKPNDFM

-1653 QLRIID
+1653 QLRVID
-1659 KEIYRTRNEGQNI
+1659 DAIYKTRNEGRDLI
-1672 IIDQL
+1672 INEL
-1677 IAKEKGLT
+1677 KAKEEGKT
-1685 PEQIVEQEKEYI
+1685 PEEIVKMEEDYI
-1697 SRWNQKLPIIAK
+1697 SRWNQKLKIIEK
-1709 EFGIKDLKIP
+1709 EFGVKGLKLP
-1719 VMRNITSLNNGQRTI
+1719 VMKNITSLNNGPRTI

-1790 KETFKDAKGEGKAL
+1790 KEVFKDAKGEGETL

-1999 SQSLTSTFQASQKDK
+1999 SQSLTSSFQASQKDK
-2014 KGNPLDPLNPG
+2014 KGNPLDPINPG

-2075 DSFIKELGKKNVLS
+2075 DSFIKELGKKNVLA

-2094 AKNGELN
+2094 AKNGQLN
-2101 TAGYELKRVVENRE
+2101 AAGYELKRVVENRE
-2115 TVKEVEVNNKDVVEE
+2115 VVEE
-2130 AGMGSE
+2130 VKVNNNNVVKEMGGE
-2136 KDTTANEST
+2136 NILTELKVEST
-2145 KEINETTGEAPLKR
+2145 NEKNVDAPGVEATRR
-2159 RDETQKVALIQKEVK
+2159 RDEAGGVSWKTSLGIEKAK

-2187 EYKME
+2187 EYNME

-2221 YATSPEFKDIEIT
+2221 YATSPEFKDVEIT

-2243 ETLDLVKEGKIQELD
+2243 ETLALVKEGKIIELD

-2272 GFNIKFDNFDAVV
+2272 GFKIKFDNFDAVV

-2290 PLLEMAKRVLK
+2290 PLLEMARRVLK

-2327 EQGVEFKFDNIYA
+2327 EQGVEFKFNNIYA

-2359 KNYNDI
+2359 KKYNDI
-2365 FFGDDATNVVTEVKK
+2365 FFGDDATNVVSEVKK

-2400 SDEFNKNLEE
+2400 SEEFNKNLEE

-2450 YTTLGKGKQGEAHMA
+2450 YTTLGKGKEGEAHMA
-2465 FYQKNLLDTYNRGVE
+2465 FYQKNLLDPYNRGVE

-2524 FNQTGKVIPGLSV
+2524 FNRTGKVIPGLSL
-2537 SDFTV
+2537 SDFTE
-2542 LNNIVENNPKL
+2542 LNNVIEGNPKL

-2582 TDLMQLLQTEKR
+2582 TDLMQLLQKDKR

-2603 NKDAIFSPDNL
+2603 NKDAIFSTDNL

-2640 NRTEGGN
+2640 NRTGGGN
-2647 KLVNN
+2647 RLVNN
-2652 LLNYLN
+2652 LLDYLN

-2669 RSAALQATLS
+2669 KSGALQLLS
-2679 STNYINQSFNN
+2679 GGNYINQTYNN
-2690 PLKAAKAFAN
+2690 PVKAAKAFAN
-2700 QPQYWKDVTML
+2700 QPQYWGDVSML

-2723 LKLNIAESEIS
+2723 LKLNISESEIA

-2764 FAIAS
+2764 FAIAA
-2769 GGALFYRNRI
+2769 GGALMYRNRI
-2779 NDLMKNGIVDSPTD
+2779 NDLMKNGIVDSPTN
-2793 PRKYTLKE
+2793 PRKYTLPE
-2801 AQAQALKEWRD
+2801 AEAQALKEWRD
-2812 TSETSQQSSDPVKI
+2812 ISEKNQQSSDPSKT

-2831 GDLGRV
+2831 ENLGRV

-2851 QKRDVQDIANKR
+2851 QKRDVQDIVNKR
-2863 AMPGKTL
+2863 AMPGQTL

-2888 NMIFNG
+2888 NMVFNG

-2900 SILAGDP
+2900 SILAGD
-2907 EDLTEKQ
+2907 EEELTEKQ
-2914 EKKLVKTVNGMLD
+2914 EKKLVKTANGMLD

-2960 YSESYKKLLDFS
+2960 YSEAYKKLLDFS
-2972 PSIKRKLMGVQSAA
+2972 PSIKRKLMGIQSAA

-3022 NLPLDRLYRKV
+3022 NFPLDRMYRKV
-3033 ENLKDAAADDADA
+3033 ENLKNAAADDAEA
-3046 WQSVA
+3046 WQSIA
-3051 MVMGWPKWQLEDADN
+3051 MIMGFPKYMLEDEDKI
-3066 VEIPKRRPLKIKSGF
+3066 EIPKRRPLKIKSGF

>member
-1 MIDEVF
+1 MAEEVF
-7 SENTP
+7 EENIQTQ
-12 TEEVVEDI
+12 EVVEEV
-20 SVNSEEQNNIEVET
+20 SVKPEDQDNVEVEIEKDT
-34 EEDIIEKEPVKY
+34 VEKEPVKY
-46 KYKGASFTAD
+46 KYVNDQGVAGYFTMD
-56 QIQQAA
+56 GPNGVKAA
-62 GVDNLSVDD
+62 AEKAGQTPDEYLSE
-71 YLKRHKDIIKILP
+71 HKNIIKILP

-101 EEEIVPELNSMY
+101 EEKIVPELNSLY
-113 PNFVFKQVEPG
+113 PNFVFDQVEPG
-124 SDSFTVINKETGTN
+124 SDSFTVINKKTGVN
-138 ETIKLGT
+138 ETINLGT

-154 SGDVSIPTG
+154 SGAVSIPVG
-163 QEGLIEEDALSES
+163 QEGLIEKDALSES

-187 NDNPEFNEESN
+187 NNNPESSKEAN
-198 LIYKATGEVGLDGV
+198 LIYKATGKIGEDGLR
-212 ESIKVGI
+212 SIKIGT
-219 YDDQPKI
+219 YYDQPKI
-226 RPVGEKPTGVFSG
+226 RPVGQKPQGDFEGAADAIKPSEG
-239 PNFKK
+239 
-244 SNKEQAVSLVTELDI
+244 QAVSLITELDI

-271 GIGNKNTPGKE
+271 GIGNENTPGKE

-307 IGIYKSS
+307 IGIYESS
-314 FDNIYNNLM
+314 FNSLYNNLM

-352 SKTIGNFN
+352 SKTISNFN

-386 LQDKIDQ
+386 LEEKIKQ
-393 VNKKELTI
+393 VDKKELTI
-401 EYDEEAKKNEL
+401 EYDEEAKENEL
-412 KALDLQLFNKQSN
+412 KALDLQLLNKQGK

-431 QREENATTT
+431 QREQNATTIT
-440 TTIPGRFGEDFGS
+440 NIPGRFGEDFGS
-453 VEVKT
+453 IKVKT

-476 SINKLINIADDA
+476 SIDKLINIADDA

-513 SIFNKEIINL
+513 NIFNKEIINL

-528 QGSES
+528 EGNES

-587 FDEMLDMASKQDVE
+587 IDEALGMASKQDVE

-687 YEVKSLSGVE
+687 YEVKSLSGGE
-697 IELTPE
+697 IKLTPE

-756 MGAIVED
+756 MGAVVED

-818 EVASAVTAVSA
+818 EVASAVSAVSA
-829 SIMGEKNFKT
+829 SIRGEKNFET

-844 YGNLDDVEERIMVQ
+844 YGELGPLEERIMVQ

-877 TGRKIKLRDKLNKR
+877 TGKKIKLRDKLNKR
-891 IEDVRRGPTRLIN
+891 IEDVRRGPTRLVN
-904 GEKEAPGLLRDFK
+904 EKELPGLLRDFK
-917 DLSPKEKE
+917 DLSPKEKK

-955 EKFESTNPETA
+955 EKFESTNPETV

-1069 KDGMSQFY
+1069 KEGMSQFY

-1088 LEQRIIDKYNIN
+1088 LEQRIIDKYKIN
-1100 TNTPEGRKLLA
+1100 KNTLEGKKLLA
-1111 EEYLSFM
+1111 EEYLAFM

-1167 ENIGILARKGNT
+1167 ENIGILARKGNR
-1179 GKGGAESLVSEL
+1179 GQGGAESLVSEL

-1197 REDTPDVNIDNLS
+1197 REDIPDVNIDNLS

-1225 EIKSSLD
+1225 EIRSSLD

-1255 ILKNPDGK
+1255 ILKNTDGR

-1268 RDQIVNNNKN
+1268 RDQIVDNNKN
-1278 LIYNSLNK
+1278 LIYSILNK
-1286 YEAITGFKLSKD
+1286 YETITGFKLSKD

-1336 VVNALNKIK
+1336 VVNTLKK
-1345 AFDREISESDLNKG
+1345 VGSFDREISESDLG
-1359 NEESGSALEN
+1359 DGESGGLEN
-1369 LINQTF
+1369 LVDQTF
-1375 STSGDVS
+1375 STSGGVS
-1382 SIPEKFID
+1382 SIREEFID
-1390 PATGKLD
+1390 PSTGKLD
-1397 VTKVLLEPE
+1397 ATTVLKEPE
-1406 KSARLLDN
+1406 VTVRLLDN
-1414 RIQDSNL
+1414 RIQNSNL
-1421 IIESYKTTPDLSNIS
+1421 IIDTYKQTPDLSNVS

-1445 INNEDGTFKGKT
+1445 VNNEDGTFKGKT

-1462 QKEVTSA
+1462 TPEVLNSQK
-1469 QQYIIDNAE
+1469 YILENAE
-1478 MLYQLLPDGK
+1478 MLYELLPDGK

-1502 GVQKVLLDAFYKQGD
+1502 GVQPVLLDAFYEIGD
-1517 RVSTGAGLKG
+1517 RVSTAAGLKG
-1527 QEKLPFNRS
+1527 QGKLPFNRS
-1536 KFLEYFGIKEDGS
+1536 KFLEYFGIKEDGGV
-1549 FETLKENG
+1549 FETIKENG
-1557 KIDQRIKALIHQD
+1557 KIDQRIKALIHQS
-1570 GKAVTNAQIRKIKDL
+1570 GKAITNAEIRKIKDL

-1599 TLASIDLSGEQAI
+1599 ALASVDLSGEKAF
-1612 NKLVEKLNKGEK
+1612 NKLVEKLNNGETI
-1624 LTVEDK
+1624 TVEDK
-1630 KLMIAEYKPNNFM
+1630 KLMIAEYKPNDFM

-1653 QLRIID
+1653 QLRVID
-1659 KEIYRTRNEGQNI
+1659 DAIYQTRN
-1672 IIDQL
+1672 DARQL
-1677 IAKEKGLT
+1677 VINERIAKEKGMT
-1685 PEQIVEQEKEYI
+1685 PEQIVEMEKDYI
-1697 SRWNQKLPIIAK
+1697 SRWSKKLPIIGK

-1719 VMRNITSLNNGQRTI
+1719 VMSNITSLNNGPRTI

-1748 ENDNFS
+1748 ENDAFS
-1754 KYVRNTFGEGA
+1754 KYVRNTFGEGS

-1775 KSNGETLSTFGKEEF
+1775 KKNGETLSTFGKEEF
-1790 KETFKDAKGEGKAL
+1790 KEIFKDAKGEGETL

-1812 PSYGKSGL
+1812 PTYGAGKYGL

-1958 NEFISLLA
+1958 NEFISLLS

-1971 KPVKDK
+1971 PLVKDPL
-1977 KTGEL
+1977 TGEL
-1982 VTNPKLLNGINK
+1982 VTNPKLLEGIK
-1994 IVNSI
+1994 EISSSI
-1999 SQSLTSTFQASQKDK
+1999 SQSLTSTFQASTKDAK
-2014 KGNPLDPLNPG
+2014 ENQ
-2025 SRGAGASIFP
+2025 GAGASLFP

-2049 LTRKQAPF
+2049 LTKKQAPF

-2068 GKVVSVA
+2068 GKVVTVA

-2094 AKNGELN
+2094 AKNGQLN
-2101 TAGYELKRVVENRE
+2101 AAGYELLRVVENRE
-2115 TVKEVEVNNKDVVEE
+2115 TVKEVKVNNKDVVEK
-2130 AGMGSE
+2130 AGMGNE

-2145 KEINETTGEAPLKR
+2145 KEINETTAPLKR

-2221 YATSPEFKDIEIT
+2221 YATSPKFKDIEIT
-2234 FDKKGMPTK
+2234 FETNGMPTK
-2243 ETLDLVKEGKIQELD
+2243 ETIRLVKEGKIIELN
-2258 AGEWAERGEKMAED
+2258 AGQWAERGEKMAED
-2272 GFNIKFDNFDAVV
+2272 GFKIKFDNFDAVV

-2290 PLLEMAKRVLK
+2290 PLLEMARRVLK

-2316 KAQRA
+2316 KAQKA

-2327 EQGVEFKFDNIYA
+2327 EQGVEFKFNNIYA

-2365 FFGDDATNVVTEVKK
+2365 FFGDDATNVVAEVKK

-2386 IKSTVQQVRSSLDL
+2386 IKSTVQQVRSSMDL
-2400 SDEFNKNLEE
+2400 SEEFNKNLEE

-2450 YTTLGKGKQGEAHMA
+2450 YTTLGKGKEGEAHMA

-2524 FNQTGKVIPGLSV
+2524 FNQTGKVIPGLSL
-2537 SDFTV
+2537 SDFTE
-2542 LNNIVENNPKL
+2542 LNNVIEGNPKL

-2582 TDLMQLLQTEKR
+2582 TDLMQLLQKEKR

-2603 NKDAIFSPDNL
+2603 NKDAIFSTDNL

-2640 NRTEGGN
+2640 NRTGGGN

-2669 RSAALQATLS
+2669 RSAALQGTLS
-2679 STNYINQSFNN
+2679 AGNYINQSFNN

-2700 QPQYWKDVTML
+2700 QPQYWSDVSML

-2793 PRKYTLKE
+2793 PRKYTMAE
-2801 AQAQALKEWRD
+2801 AEAQALKEWKNA
-2812 TSETSQQSSDPVKI
+2812 SETSQQSSDPIKI

-2888 NMIFNG
+2888 NLLFNG

-2900 SILAGDP
+2900 SILAGD
-2907 EDLTEKQ
+2907 EEELTEKQ
-2914 EKKLVKTVNGMLD
+2914 EKKLVKTANGMLD

-2960 YSESYKKLLDFS
+2960 YSEAYKKLLDFS
-2972 PSIKRKLMGVQSAA
+2972 PSIKRKLMGIQSAA

-3011 ESMAKV
+3011 ESLAKV

-3022 NLPLDRLYRKV
+3022 NLPLDRMYRKV
-3033 ENLKDAAADDADA
+3033 ENLKNAAADDAEA

-3051 MVMGWPKWQLEDADN
+3051 MVMGWPKWQLEDADKI
-3066 VEIPKRRPLKIKSGF
+3066 EIPKRRPVKIKSGF

>member
-1 MIDEVF
+1 MAEEVF
-7 SENTP
+7 EENIQTQ
-12 TEEVVEDI
+12 EVVEDV
-20 SVNSEEQNNIEVET
+20 SVKPEDQDNVEVEIEKDT
-34 EEDIIEKEPVKY
+34 VEKEPVKY
-46 KYKGASFTAD
+46 KYVNDQGVAGYFTMD
-56 QIQQAA
+56 GPNGVKAA
-62 GVDNLSVDD
+62 AEKAGQTPDEYLSE
-71 YLKRHKDIIKILP
+71 HKDIIKILP

-101 EEEIVPELNSMY
+101 EEKIVPELNSLY
-113 PNFVFKQVEPG
+113 PNFVFDQVEPG
-124 SDSFTVINKETGTN
+124 SDSFTVINKKTGVN
-138 ETIKLGT
+138 ETINLGT

-154 SGDVSIPTG
+154 SGAVNIPVG
-163 QEGLIEEDALSES
+163 QEGLIEKDALSES

-181 SFINFI
+181 RFINFI
-187 NDNPEFNEESN
+187 NDNPESSKEAN
-198 LIYKATGEVGLDGV
+198 LIYKATGKIGEDGLG
-212 ESIKVGI
+212 SIKIGT
-219 YDDQPKI
+219 YYDQPKI
-226 RPVGEKPTGVFSG
+226 RPVGQKPQGDFEGAADAVKPSE
-239 PNFKK
+239 
-244 SNKEQAVSLVTELDI
+244 EQAISLITELNI
-259 LQKDAFRNPWKY
+259 LQREAFRNPWKY
-271 GIGNKNTPGKE
+271 GIGNENTPGKE
-282 KFTLTAENHDQI
+282 KFTLTEENHELI
-294 KAKLIDELRTNTE
+294 KEKLIDELRTNTE
-307 IGIYKSS
+307 IGIYESS
-314 FDNIYNNLM
+314 FNSLYNNLM
-323 AENKVFIEQEYDEN
+323 GENKVFIEQEYDEN
-337 RSISLSSIEVDEDFK
+337 RSINLSSLEVDEEFK
-352 SKTIGNFN
+352 SKTISNFN
-360 SKLTQQELKNQELSI
+360 STLTQQELKNQELSI
-375 KQGDISKDINI
+375 KQGEISSRINI
-386 LQDKIDQ
+386 LEEKIKQ
-393 VNKKELTI
+393 VDKKELTI
-401 EYDEEAKKNEL
+401 EYDEEAKNNEI
-412 KALDLQLFNKQSN
+412 KALDLQLFNEQGK

-431 QREENATTT
+431 QREQNATTIT
-440 TTIPGRFGEDFGS
+440 NIPGRFGEDFGS
-453 VEVKT
+453 IKVKT

-464 KNFFNDRGFSEA
+464 KNFFNSRGFSEA
-476 SINKLINIADDA
+476 SIKKLSGIADNA
-488 QSGIE
+488 QAGIE
-493 DSIKS
+493 YSIEAEK
-498 EQESNPLLTQREAIG
+498 ETNPLLTQREAIG
-513 SIFNKEIINL
+513 NIFNREIINL

-528 QGSES
+528 EGNDS
-533 KIKLKIPLDFK
+533 KIKLKFDQSAKNMEVFP
-544 GGFTTLKNN
+544 GFDTYKILKD
-553 LRTAGINVD
+553 AGIKFD
-562 KNGEVEISLL
+562 KNGEAEVSLL
-572 KLRQLGIDQRDFEGF
+572 KLRQLGIDERNFEGF
-587 FDEMLDMASKQDVE
+587 IDSSLGMASDKDIE
-601 AIKIYNEEYD
+601 AIKIYNEEYN

-650 LEKFGYNDKEAKN
+650 LGKFGYNDKEAKD

-687 YEVKSLSGVE
+687 YEVKSLSGVK

-703 QKEAVKVSVSNQIA
+703 QKEAVKVSISNQIA

-748 LKGIKKFV
+748 LKGVKKFV

-763 IQMQIAL
+763 LQMQIAL

-781 SVGSFGRTTIK
+781 SVGALGRTTIK
-792 WGKNYRALQPV
+792 WGKNYRVLKPV
-803 FQKLIA
+803 FQKIIA
-809 SGPLGAVSS
+809 SGPIGAVSS
-818 EVASAVTAVSA
+818 EVAGVVDAVTA
-829 SIMGEKNFKT
+829 SIRGERNFEA

-844 YGNLDDVEERIMVQ
+844 YGDLEPFEERIMVQ

-877 TGRKIKLRDKLNKR
+877 TRKKIELRNKLNKR
-891 IEDVRRGPTRLIN
+891 IDDVRRGPTRLIN
-904 GEKEAPGLLRDFK
+904 EKEVLGPLRDIK
-917 DLSPKEKE
+917 DLNAKEKE
-925 QVENLTSGVNEL
+925 KVENLMSGVSEL
-937 QNLIQYEIAYVEL
+937 QNLINYEIAYKEL

-955 EKFESTNPETA
+955 DGFESDDVEVT
-966 KEYKK
+966 KKYKK
-971 EVEAFKNNLTKRYV
+971 EVESFKSNLTKRYIE
-985 DPWVKGIQAF
+985 PWTKGIQDIN
-995 SPDFKGV
+995 PDFKGV
-1002 NVVVGRGARFRKN
+1002 NVVVGRGERFRKN
-1015 NFRKSKSTAE
+1015 NFRNKKSTAE
-1025 FDPNTNTI
+1025 FDPITNTI

-1041 PGKEIHELTHLLQKE
+1041 PGKAIHELTHLLQKE

-1069 KDGMSQFY
+1069 KEGMSQFY

-1088 LEQRIIDKYNIN
+1088 LEQRIIDKYKIN
-1100 TNTPEGRKLLA
+1100 KNTLEGKKLLA

-1167 ENIGILARKGNT
+1167 ENIGILARKGNR
-1179 GKGGAESLVSEL
+1179 GDKGSENLVAEL
-1191 LGFSDK
+1191 LGFTDK
-1197 REDTPDVNIDNLS
+1197 RDIPDVDIDNLS
-1210 NAEANKKADRANIEK
+1210 NAEANKKADLANIEK
-1225 EIKSSLD
+1225 EIRSSLD

-1255 ILKNPDGK
+1255 ILKNTDGK

-1268 RDQIVNNNKN
+1268 RDQIVDNNKN
-1278 LIYNSLNK
+1278 LIYSILNK
-1286 YEAITGFKLSKD
+1286 YETITGFKLSKN

-1336 VVNALNKIK
+1336 VVNTLKK
-1345 AFDREISESDLNKG
+1345 VGSFDREVSESDLG
-1359 NEESGSALEN
+1359 DGESGGLEN
-1369 LINQTF
+1369 LVNQTF
-1375 STSGDVS
+1375 STSGGVS
-1382 SIPEKFID
+1382 SIPERFID
-1390 PATGKLD
+1390 PATGKLEA
-1397 VTKVLLEPE
+1397 TTVLQEPE
-1406 KSARLLDN
+1406 AAVRLLDN
-1414 RIQDSNL
+1414 RIQNSNL
-1421 IIESYKTTPDLSNIS
+1421 IIDTYKQTPDLSNVS

-1445 INNEDGTFKGKT
+1445 VNNEDGTFKGKT

-1462 QKEVTSA
+1462 APEVSSSQK
-1469 QQYIIDNAE
+1469 YILENAE
-1478 MLYQLLPDGK
+1478 MLYELLPDGK

-1502 GVQKVLLDAFYKQGD
+1502 GVQPVLLDAFYKIGD
-1517 RVSTGAGLKG
+1517 RVSTAAGLKG
-1527 QEKLPFNRS
+1527 QGKLPFNRS
-1536 KFLEYFGIKEDGS
+1536 EFLDYFGIKEDGAV
-1549 FETLKENG
+1549 FETIKENG
-1557 KIDQRIKALIHQD
+1557 KIDQRIKALIHQS
-1570 GKAVTNAQIRKIKDL
+1570 GKAITNAEIRKIKDL

-1599 TLASIDLSGEQAI
+1599 ALASVDLGGEKAF
-1612 NKLVEKLNKGEK
+1612 NKLVEKLNNGETI
-1624 LTVEDK
+1624 TVEDK
-1630 KLMIAEYKPNNFM
+1630 KLMIAEYKPNDFM

-1653 QLRIID
+1653 QLKVID
-1659 KEIYRTRNEGQNI
+1659 KAIWQTRN
-1672 IIDQL
+1672 DARQL
-1677 IAKEKGLT
+1677 VVNQRRAKEEGMT
-1685 PEQIVEQEKEYI
+1685 PEQIVEMEKDYI
-1697 SRWNQKLPIIAK
+1697 SRWSKKLPIIGK

-1719 VMRNITSLNNGQRTI
+1719 VMSNITSFNNGPRTI

-1748 ENDNFS
+1748 ENDAFS
-1754 KYVRNTFGEGA
+1754 KYVRNTFGEGS

-1775 KSNGETLSTFGKEEF
+1775 KKNGETLSTFGKEEF
-1790 KETFKDAKGEGKAL
+1790 KEVFKDAKGEGETL

-1812 PSYGKSGL
+1812 PSYGAGKYGL

-1958 NEFISLLA
+1958 NEFISLLS

-1971 KPVKDK
+1971 PLVKDPL
-1977 KTGEL
+1977 TGEL
-1982 VTNPKLLNGINK
+1982 VTNPKLLEGIK
-1994 IVNSI
+1994 EISSSI
-1999 SQSLTSTFQASQKDK
+1999 SQSLTSTFQASTKDAK
-2014 KGNPLDPLNPG
+2014 ENQ
-2025 SRGAGASIFP
+2025 GAGASLFP

-2049 LTRKQAPF
+2049 LTKKQAPF

-2075 DSFIKELGKKNVLS
+2075 DSFIKENGKKNVLA
-2089 ALNNY
+2089 ALDYY
-2094 AKNGELN
+2094 AKNGQLN
-2101 TAGYELKRVVENRE
+2101 AAGYELKRVVENRE
-2115 TVKEVEVNNKDVVEE
+2115 VVEEVKVNNDNILKE

-2136 KDTTANEST
+2136 KDTKVNEST
-2145 KEINETTGEAPLKR
+2145 KEKDETTAPLKR

-2234 FDKKGMPTK
+2234 FETNGMPTR
-2243 ETLDLVKEGKIQELD
+2243 ETIRLVKEGKIIELD
-2258 AGEWAERGEKMAED
+2258 AGQWAERGEKMAED
-2272 GFNIKFDNFDAVV
+2272 GFKIKFDNFDAVV

-2290 PLLEMAKRVLK
+2290 PLLEMARRVLK

-2327 EQGVEFKFDNIYA
+2327 EQGVEFKFNNIYA

-2365 FFGDDATNVVTEVKK
+2365 FFGDDATNVVAEVKK

-2386 IKSTVQQVRSSLDL
+2386 IKSTVQQVRSSMDL
-2400 SDEFNKNLEE
+2400 SEEFNKNLEE

-2429 ATKKRQRFFIPSS
+2429 ATRKRQRFFIPSS

-2450 YTTLGKGKQGEAHMA
+2450 YTTLGKGKEGEAHMA
-2465 FYQKNLLDTYNRGVE
+2465 FYQKNLLDPYNRGVE

-2498 QLGVPKDLKLTTES
+2498 QLGVPKDLKSTTES

-2524 FNQTGKVIPGLSV
+2524 FNQTGKVIPGLSL
-2537 SDFTV
+2537 SDFTE
-2542 LNNIVENNPKL
+2542 LNNVIEGNPKL

-2582 TDLMQLLQTEKR
+2582 TDLMQLLQKDKR

-2603 NKDAIFSPDNL
+2603 NKDAIFSTDNL

-2640 NRTEGGN
+2640 NRTGGGN

-2652 LLNYLN
+2652 LLDYLN

-2669 RSAALQATLS
+2669 KSGALQLLS
-2679 STNYINQSFNN
+2679 GGNYINQTYNN

-2700 QPQYWKDVTML
+2700 QPQYWSDVSML
-2711 LGSDYLVDRRNG
+2711 ANSDYLVDRRNG
-2723 LKLNIAESEIS
+2723 LKLNIAESEIA

-2764 FAIAS
+2764 FAIAA
-2769 GGALFYRNRI
+2769 GGALMYRNRI
-2779 NDLMKNGIVDSPTD
+2779 NDLMKNGIVDSPTN
-2793 PRKYTLKE
+2793 PRKYTLAE
-2801 AQAQALKEWRD
+2801 AEAQALKEWRD
-2812 TSETSQQSSDPVKI
+2812 ISEKNQQSSDPSKT

-2831 GDLGRV
+2831 ENLGRV

-2851 QKRDVQDIANKR
+2851 QKRDVQDIVNKR
-2863 AMPGKTL
+2863 AMPGQTL

-2888 NMIFNG
+2888 NMVFNG

-2900 SILAGDP
+2900 SILAGD
-2907 EDLTEKQ
+2907 EEELTEKQ
-2914 EKKLVKTVNGMLD
+2914 EKKLVKTANGMLD

-2960 YSESYKKLLDFS
+2960 YSEAYQKLLDFS
-2972 PSIKRKLMGVQSAA
+2972 PSIKRKLMGIKSAA

-3011 ESMAKV
+3011 ESLAKV
-3017 ITAAT
+3017 ITATT
-3022 NLPLDRLYRKV
+3022 NFPLDRMYRKV
-3033 ENLKDAAADDADA
+3033 ENLKNAAADDAEA

-3051 MVMGWPKWQLEDADN
+3051 MIMGFPKYMLEDEDKI
-3066 VEIPKRRPLKIKSGF
+3066 EIPKRRPVKIKSGF